1 MMLYLTK
8 ILITLYLSGLILML
22 VFSAFAAVRTKM
34 TPNQFKEVL
43 GLIFMWPMT
52 LLNEKMR
59 LRLAHL
65 LNPNR

>member
-1 MMLYLTK
+1 MILSLTK
-8 ILITLYLSGLILML
+8 AIITLYVLGVVSML
-22 VFSAFAAVRTKM
+22 FFSAFATVRTKL
-34 TPNQFKEVL
+34 TPSQFKEVL